1 MAMLVHQCIS
11 LTRTRMTSA
20 EEVDLK
26 RHFLQTPDSIVLTGK
41 DAKRRFGKTF
51 GNINQ
56 SATDRK
62 CLRAGLYCGSPTD
75 TRGYDD
81 QPATLQNELL
91 SILVKRAAGVLASN
105 EITACVS
112 AGKNMCVLISPHIS
126 TCLLAIGNHDL
137 CFPCARVPLLGVQI
151 VVTPR

>member
-1 MAMLVHQCIS
+1 MLGQQCIS
-11 LTRTRMTSA
+11 LTRTRMTYA

-56 SATDRK
+56 SATARK

-81 QPATLQNELL
+81 QPAEMQKKLTIML
-91 SILVKRAAGVLASN
+91 IKRAGGVLASA
-105 EITACVS
+105 EIKACVL
-112 AGKNMCVLISPHIS
+112 AGLNMCVHLHIS
-126 TCLLAIGNHDL
+126 TCMLAIGNHDL
-137 CFPCARVPLLGVQI
+137 CFPCARVPRLGDQI